1 MKESPLQAALFLCKI
16 KAMNPTQENRFR
28 NKINWYVF
36 LMSLLVVLIHS
47 VNLAIDNTTLSSMIL
62 TADHTGATLPGI
74 TGVAGHIEHLLSNA
88 LGQMAVPGFFLISG
102 YLFFRTLHGFRDIGR
117 KWQERVW
124 SLLVPYGAWN
134 TLWYLAYVLSG
145 RERFSFDALT
155 LAAANYRCNPTF
167 WYMYQLMLLTILAPL
182 FYLLLRNAFVML
194 LSLLLLA
201 AAIGAGVP
209 LPLVNADALI
219 YYGVGALF
227 ACHGRALFEGAAAD
241 TRSERKRRP
250 GVAKT
255 AEEGVEILVLPAAAS
270 ARTQRDQLERGCRI
284 AGIGLLLLAWLLQI
298 LTPAK
303 LMSFVLY
310 DGSGIARMSMPAY
323 LMSGGPLA
331 RWIGKGLQQFPL
343 FVLSLSGSGAQALVA
358 ITQRLLLVLGV
369 WFVLPGERLPEARPY
384 MKNSFFLYAV
394 HYPIARAQYYMIQYL
409 GIPYDGWG
417 EAVRLALYLLT
428 PLVAVAT
435 AYGLKCVL
443 KRYLPLQW
451 TILSGGR

>member
-1 MKESPLQAALFLCKI
+1 
-16 KAMNPTQENRFR
+16 
-28 NKINWYVF
+28 
-36 LMSLLVVLIHS
+36 MSLLVVLIHS

-62 TADHTGATLPGI
+62 TADHTGAALAGI
-74 TGVAGHIEHLLSNA
+74 TGVAGHVEHLLSNA

-134 TLWYLAYVLSG
+134 VLWYLAYVLTG
-145 RERFSFDALT
+145 RRHFSLT
-155 LAAANYRCNPTF
+155 AMSEAAANHSCNPTF
-167 WYMYQLMLLTILAPL
+167 WYMYQLMLLTLLAPL
-182 FYLLLRNAFVML
+182 LYLLLRNAFVML

-201 AAIGAGVP
+201 AAIAAGVP

-227 ACHGRALFEGAAAD
+227 ACHGRRLFEGAAAD
-241 TRSERKRRP
+241 TRSERKRRS
-250 GVAKT
+250 GVVKA
-255 AEEGVEILVLPAAAS
+255 AEEGAEIVILPAAAS
-270 ARTQRDQLERGCRI
+270 ARTHRGQLERGCRI

-310 DGSGIARMSMPAY
+310 EGNGIARMSMPAY
-323 LMSGGPLA
+323 LMSGGALA

-369 WFVLPGERLPEARPY
+369 WFVLPADRLPEARPY

-409 GIPYDGWG
+409 GIPYEGWG
-417 EAVRLALYLLT
+417 EVVRLALYLLT
-428 PLVAVAT
+428 PVVAVAI

-451 TILSGGR
+451 KILSGGR

>member
-1 MKESPLQAALFLCKI
+1 
-16 KAMNPTQENRFR
+16 
-28 NKINWYVF
+28 
-36 LMSLLVVLIHS
+36 MSLFVVLIHS

-74 TGVAGHIEHLLSNA
+74 TGIAGHIEHLLSNA

-102 YLFFRTLHGFRDIGR
+102 YLFYRTLHGFRDIGR

-145 RERFSFDALT
+145 RRHFSFVAMSE
-155 LAAANYRCNPTF
+155 AAANYSCNPTF

-182 FYLLLRNAFVML
+182 LYLLLRNAFVML

-201 AAIGAGVP
+201 AAIAAGTT

-219 YYGVGALF
+219 YYGVGALL
-227 ACHGRALFEGAAAD
+227 ACHGRRLFEGAAAD
-241 TRSERKRRP
+241 TRAERKRRQ
-250 GVAKT
+250 GVAKA
-255 AEEGVEILVLPAAAS
+255 AEEGAEILVLPAAAS
-270 ARTQRDQLERGCRI
+270 TRTYRDQLERGCRI

-323 LMSGGPLA
+323 LVSGGPLA

-358 ITQRLLLVLGV
+358 ITRRLLLVLGV
-369 WFVLPGERLPEARPY
+369 WFVLPADRLPEARPY

-409 GIPYDGWG
+409 GIPYEGWG
-417 EAVRLALYLLT
+417 EVVRLALYLLT
-428 PLVAVAT
+428 PVVAVAT

-451 TILSGGR
+451 KILSGGR

>member
-1 MKESPLQAALFLCKI
+1 
-16 KAMNPTQENRFR
+16 
-28 NKINWYVF
+28 
-36 LMSLLVVLIHS
+36 MSLLVVLIHS

-62 TADHTGATLPGI
+62 TADHTGAELAGI
-74 TGVAGHIEHLLSNA
+74 TGVAGHVEHLLSNA

-134 TLWYLAYVLSG
+134 VLWYLAYVLTG
-145 RERFSFDALT
+145 RRHFSLT
-155 LAAANYRCNPTF
+155 AMSEAAANHSCNPTF
-167 WYMYQLMLLTILAPL
+167 WYMYQLMLLTLLAPL
-182 FYLLLRNAFVML
+182 LYLLLRNAFVML

-201 AAIGAGVP
+201 TAIGAGAT

-227 ACHGRALFEGAAAD
+227 ARQR
-241 TRSERKRRP
+241 RSFM
-250 GVAKT
+250 
-255 AEEGVEILVLPAAAS
+255 
-270 ARTQRDQLERGCRI
+270 ERGCRI

-331 RWIGKGLQQFPL
+331 RWIGKGLQQLPL

-358 ITQRLLLVLGV
+358 IVRRLLLVLGI
-369 WFVLPGERLPEARPY
+369 WFVLPGDRLPEAKPY

-417 EAVRLALYLLT
+417 EAVRLALYLMT
-428 PLVAVAT
+428 PVVAVAV
-435 AYGLKCVL
+435 AYGLKRVL

-451 TILSGGR
+451 KILSGGR